1 MKKQISIVLET
12 KEEFEELDLIS
23 DLKKFLSKFEGVKI
37 VGTHTKVLGPME
49 KRGYEKNIQGHH
61 HN

>member
-23 DLKKFLSKFEGVKI
+23 DLKKFISAFDNVKI
-37 VGTHTKVLGPME
+37 IGTHVKVLKPMG
-49 KRGYEKNIQGHH
+49 KRGYEKDIQNHH
-61 HN
+61 HS